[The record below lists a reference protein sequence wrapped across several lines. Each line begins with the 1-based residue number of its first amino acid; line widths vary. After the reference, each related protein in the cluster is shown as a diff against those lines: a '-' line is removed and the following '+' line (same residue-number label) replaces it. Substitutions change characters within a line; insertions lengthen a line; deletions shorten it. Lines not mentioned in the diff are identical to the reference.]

1 VVDTGRIN
9 IGDLRLQGPQVRK
22 FMKKIN
28 LVILKCIP
36 EEKQALTLSTVRHY
50 ITEEDI
56 LSQHH
61 AYSDKDI
68 EQFQTEAD
76 HFMRGWVDLYGLA
89 GISNYI
95 HMFTSGHFM
104 WFME

>member
-1 VVDTGRIN
+1 VDNTGRIK

-22 FMKKIN
+22 FMKKLN

-36 EEKQALTLSTVRHY
+36 EEKQALTLSTVQHY
-50 ITEEDI
+50 ITAEDI

-61 AYSDKDI
+61 DYSDEDI

-76 HFMRGWVDLYGLA
+76 HFMRGWVELYGLA
-89 GISNYI
+89 GLSN
-95 HMFTSGHFM
+95 
-104 WFME
+104 